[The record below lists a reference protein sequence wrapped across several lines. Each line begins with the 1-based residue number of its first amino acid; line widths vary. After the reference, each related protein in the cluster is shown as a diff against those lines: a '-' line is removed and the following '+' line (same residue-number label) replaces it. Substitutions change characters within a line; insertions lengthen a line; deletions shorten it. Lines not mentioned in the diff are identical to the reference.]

1 MAADEPIFEW
11 DARKA
16 ASNERKH
23 GIAFALAAAVF
34 GDVFAERKV
43 EGDDHGEVRWQILR
57 QVGRTL
63 VRVTYTTRDE
73 EGTEIIRIISA
84 RKATPGE
91 RRAYEGDS

>member
-23 GIAFALAAAVF
+23 GITFALAAAVF
-34 GDVFAERKV
+34 ADVFAEKKV
-43 EGDDHGEVRWQILR
+43 ESDDHGEVRWQILG

-91 RRAYEGDS
+91 RRAYEGAS